1 MRKRRIAYWMFTVL
15 LGAFLLMGALPDI
28 GETAGAVAIM
38 EHLGYPVYLL
48 PFIGIAKVL
57 GILALLV
64 GGFPRLKE
72 WAYAGLTF
80 DMTGALYSHLS
91 VGDPASVWLFAVVG
105 LLLTAASYLLYR
117 SVRSAE
123 SDAYARPFTRGRTG
137 GAARTAA
144 SW

>member
-1 MRKRRIAYWMFTVL
+1 MRMRKIAYWTFTVL

-28 GETAGAVAIM
+28 GKAAGAITVM

-57 GILALLV
+57 AILALLV

-91 VGDPASVWLFAVVG
+91 VGDPPSVWLFAVVG
-105 LLLTAASYLLYR
+105 LLLMAASYLLYR
-117 SVRSAE
+117 GVRAVE
-123 SDAYARPFTRGRTG
+123 SDLYAGRFTRGRTG